1 MSPKLLKRFIILMA
15 LFTAVMVIGS
25 DVLRQWAERPP
36 GDMETELGTLRL
48 EDKLYDEA
56 MAYYDKA
63 LELAPKHRGAMMGR
77 ALVHIQ
83 TERYQNALAELTDLI
98 AFLKNNPS
106 QLDATGRGVLA
117 AAHANRGIVHDRMG
131 SYRKALNDYVESLKT
146 DEDSV
151 SVPGVIHKILYGG
164 EHVSSVRKRAR
175 YIYEQLQKPE
185 AERLMRV
192 PEIDALQR
200 MHRP

>member
-15 LFTAVMVIGS
+15 LFTGVAVVGT
-25 DVLRQWAERPP
+25 DAFRQWAERPP

-63 LELAPKHRGAMMGR
+63 PGAGPQPQGR
-77 ALVHIQ
+77 AHGPRPRPYPDETQRQSRRRAHQSDRLFEEQPIG
-83 TERYQNALAELTDLI
+83 
-98 AFLKNNPS
+98 
-106 QLDATGRGVLA
+106 TGRDRTRRPA
-117 AAHANRGIVHDRMG
+117 AAYANRGIVHDRMG
-131 SYRKALNDYVESLKT
+131 AYQKALEDYVESLKT

-151 SVPGVIHKILYGG
+151 SGPGVIHKILYGS
-164 EHVSSVRKRAR
+164 ERVSNVRSRAK
-175 YIYEQLQKPE
+175 YIYEQLKKPE

>member
-15 LFTAVMVIGS
+15 LFTGVAVVGT
-25 DVLRQWAERPP
+25 DAFRQWAERPP

-56 MAYYDKA
+56 MDYYNKA
-63 LELAPKHRGAMMGR
+63 LELAPNHRGALMGR

-83 TERYQNALAELTDLI
+83 TKRNDKAVAELTNLI
-98 AFLKNNPS
+98 DYLKNNPS
-106 QLDATGRGVLA
+106 ELDETGRGVLA

-131 SYRKALNDYVESLKT
+131 AYQKALDDYVESLKT

-151 SVPGVIHKILYGG
+151 SGPGVIHKILYGS
-164 EHVSSVRKRAR
+164 ERVSNVRSRAK
-175 YIYEQLQKPE
+175 YIYEQLKKPE